1 MKNSTAIL
9 ATIALG
15 AALAVG
21 SATASMARGG
31 GMGGHGGSGMGG
43 HDGGGFSGEH
53 DGGGIPSIMNH
64 GTGSY
69 GGRSVGGN
77 HGFGHG
83 RHYGRFRGRDDA
95 HAFFGFDPFCSYG
108 PASRTYVG
116 RYGLRHYCYDPLG

>member
-1 MKNSTAIL
+1 MRNSTTIL

-31 GMGGHGGSGMGG
+31 GMGGHGGGMTSHGDGAFSGG
-43 HDGGGFSGEH
+43 HGGGA
-53 DGGGIPSIMNH
+53 PSIMNR
-64 GTGSY
+64 GNGFD

-83 RHYGRFRGRDDA
+83 RHFGGFRGHDDTN
-95 HAFFGFDPFCSYG
+95 AFLEFGPLCSYD
-108 PASRTYVG
+108 PASGTYVG
-116 RYGLRHYCYDPLG
+116 HHGLRHYCS